1 MDLSEYRSQFPI
13 FNKKIYLNSCSL
25 GALSLRSRRYVEEFL
40 NDWDESGASAW
51 YSNWTK
57 EIDSVRKLIA
67 EIINAD
73 ESEIAFGHSIS
84 SILSIVASC
93 FQFDERKK
101 IVVTELDFPTSNY
114 QWISK
119 KPLGVDTWII
129 RSDDKVN
136 ISIDKYRQAVDDK
149 TALVST
155 SHVFFTSG
163 NIQDIAGINEI
174 ARTKGALCI
183 FDGYQSVGQIPV
195 NVHEMKIDMM
205 VSGGLKWLLGGPGV
219 TFLYVRKGLIDSLK
233 PTAAGWFGTK
243 NQFEFCPDAVDLH
256 DDARR
261 FETGTPALASLLA
274 FKGGLEIV
282 SEIGVDN
289 IRAATLSLINELTER
304 LNRAGFSIRTPDNPA
319 NRAAIVMV
327 RHDNPGKV
335 VKKLREN
342 NIIVDYR
349 NEYVRISPYFYNTSE
364 DIEKFVSTFIELSKN

>member
-25 GALSLRSRRYVEEFL
+25 GALSLRSRRYVEQFL

-51 YSNWTK
+51 YSKWTK

-84 SILSIVASC
+84 SILSILASC

-119 KPLGVDTWII
+119 KSLGVDTQII

-136 ISIDKYRQAVDDK
+136 ISIDKYRQAIDDT
-149 TALVST
+149 TAIVST

-174 ARTKGALCI
+174 ARIKGALCI

-233 PTAAGWFGTK
+233 PTTAGWFGTK

-261 FETGTPALASLLA
+261 FESGTPALASLLA

-289 IRAATLSLINELTER
+289 IRAATLSLINELTEQ
-304 LNRAGFSIRTPDNPA
+304 LNRAGFSIRSPEKPENK
-319 NRAAIVMV
+319 AAIVMV

-335 VKKLREN
+335 VKALREN

-364 DIEKFVSTFIELSKN
+364 DIETFVSTFKELSKN